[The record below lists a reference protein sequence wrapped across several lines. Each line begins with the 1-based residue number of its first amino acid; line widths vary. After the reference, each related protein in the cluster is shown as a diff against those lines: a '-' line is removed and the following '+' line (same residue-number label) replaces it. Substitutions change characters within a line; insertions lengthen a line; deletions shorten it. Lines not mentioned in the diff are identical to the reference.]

1 MERTQFVSASKTGP
15 RSTGRQLPHK
25 GLQKQQQRRG
35 PLCAK
40 KVAISGKQR
49 LPISAHGKPSKKG
62 PSSFESPM
70 SDGETEDDES
80 QQSPEEAAA
89 PLALEGFSDSA
100 EDCAQS
106 DDEEFPSGDE
116 EGDGEEA
123 AIPSDASSNA
133 EEDHVGPAATADE
146 NSESSD
152 SEDDEAAEPHVAGAT
167 VRQLPLVDL
176 RVVKQRMEDTI
187 SRLTRGPSKKKQA
200 PHGKEEESVSSKKSR
215 QELMEL
221 LRDDIVHYYQYSP
234 ELAEYFLQLFSPT
247 QALAFFEANEQRRPL
262 TIRTNT
268 LKIRRRELAAA
279 LIARGCNVDPVGD
292 WSKVGLKVYDSSV
305 PVGATP
311 EYLAGL
317 YILQSASSLI
327 PVMALAPQPGE
338 RVVDI
343 SAAPGGKTSH
353 ICQLMQNEGVV
364 YANDLKRERCTSLMA
379 NLQRMG
385 VSNAIVCSL
394 DGRQLPSMLP
404 MVDRVLLDAPCSGAG
419 IIARDSSIKVKRS
432 QTDFQEHSKLQK
444 QLICAAVDLV
454 DANSS
459 TGGYV
464 VYSTCSVSVEENEE
478 VIDYILKARH
488 VKLVPLGVD
497 FGTRGLSSFRGRQF
511 HPSLALHA
519 RRFYPHVNNMD
530 GFFVAKLKKLSN
542 QKPQR
547 IKKDRNKT
555 NPYVKVW
562 GPEMWD
568 KKEVTEGFL
577 DFPDKQEQESDAD
590 EEHGVNEAKGLNE
603 TGVPPKNQKK
613 PHKQKAAPSGSA
625 QATPAEPRDPKSKAK
640 RRRGSQE
647 DEEPKGKWQ
656 SLSKKL
662 RNQHMDRFHP
672 GTTKNRPQKNG
683 EQSERKAFQRQGK
696 FRKGGLHAKSN
707 HQGKQKQNRK
717 D

>member
-1 MERTQFVSASKTGP
+1 MMKDKQIVGASKSGP
-15 RSTGRQLPHK
+15 QSMGRQLP
-25 GLQKQQQRRG
+25 QKTFQQRRQKQRSSPG
-35 PLCAK
+35 K
-40 KVAISGKQR
+40 KAELPGKQGVSTSVR
-49 LPISAHGKPSKKG
+49 GKRSKKNL
-62 PSSFESPM
+62 SPIG
-70 SDGETEDDES
+70 SELTDEKS
-80 QQSPEEAAA
+80 EKDEGQGAEEEAAA
-89 PLALEGFSDSA
+89 PLALEGFSESGGEDS
-100 EDCAQS
+100 QS
-106 DDEEFPSGDE
+106 EDEEFPSGDE
-116 EGDGEEA
+116 EDGDGNDVA
-123 AIPSDASSNA
+123 VASDASSDIG
-133 EEDHVGPAATADE
+133 EDRDGAATREVDG
-146 NSESSD
+146 SESSD
-152 SEDDEAAEPHVAGAT
+152 SEEDEAPEPHVAGAP

-187 SRLTRGPSKKKQA
+187 ARLTRGPSKKKQSA
-200 PHGKEEESVSSKKSR
+200 GKAEDGVATKRKSR

-338 RVVDI
+338 RVVDM

-385 VSNAIVCSL
+385 VSNAIVCSI

-419 IIARDSSIKVKRS
+419 IIARDNSIKVKRS
-432 QTDFQEHSKLQK
+432 LVDFQEHSKLQK
-444 QLICAAVDLV
+444 QLLCAAVDLV
-454 DANSS
+454 DANSN

-478 VIDYILKARH
+478 VIDYILRARH

-497 FGTRGLSSFRGRQF
+497 FGTPGLSSFRGRQF

-547 IKKDRNKT
+547 IKKDRSKT

-577 DFPDKQEQESDAD
+577 DFANKQEQETDAD
-590 EEHGVNEAKGLNE
+590 EEEGQMEAKGPNGARNPHE
-603 TGVPPKNQKK
+603 KQKNQ
-613 PHKQKAAPSGSA
+613 QKRKL
-625 QATPAEPRDPKSKAK
+625 TPAGNAAEARAGPRDFKGKNKRPKDP
-640 RRRGSQE
+640 QE
-647 DEEPKGKWQ
+647 DEAPEGEGQPSPKKQ
-656 SLSKKL
+656 RKQPM
-662 RNQHMDRFHP
+662 NQFHP
-672 GTTKNRPQKNG
+672 GKKNG
-683 EQSERKAFQRQGK
+683 PPKSEQHGSRKDLARQGK
-696 FRKGGLHAKSN
+696 FRKGYQQN
-707 HQGKQKQNRK
+707 PQKKPKPNRK
-717 D
+717 K